1 MATHIL
7 FPSLL
12 PSSQVISTHQ
22 STYPNI
28 TAAPYDLISTIVS
41 TFASWSILS
50 QLFIRPILRLFQVL
64 QSQTV
69 KDWLSL
75 VLLGVLA
82 ESGRRGL
89 NILWDKLRYE
99 LYIQSSHSL
108 LEQSHDWLLYYWIS
122 HPSWVQKARDLCV

>member
-1 MATHIL
+1 MATHIQ

-12 PSSQVISTHQ
+12 PSSQVNSTLQ
-22 STYPNI
+22 SAYPNI
-28 TAAPYDLISTIVS
+28 TAAPYDLTSMIVS
-41 TFASWSILS
+41 TLASWSILS
-50 QLFIRPILRLFQVL
+50 QLFVRPILRLFQVL

-75 VLLGVLA
+75 VFLGVLA
-82 ESGRRGL
+82 ESARRGL